1 MSRTDAT
8 VSAGQTP
15 RILGLGLVA
24 AVAVFVLDQATKAWA
39 LSALWPPHV
48 PYPVTSFLNWRLG
61 FNTGATFGMFSGGS
75 ASAVWLLVG
84 VAVAVTA
91 WLLAWMWRTRL
102 RLEATSLGLVI
113 GGAVG
118 NVVDRLRRGAV
129 TDFIDTHYAG
139 WHWPTFNVA
148 DIGIVC
154 GVALLLAGSFQSKR
168 KSTAAAGAD
177 T

>member
-1 MSRTDAT
+1 MTGTEVSTTAGRATLLIGSGLAAAT
-8 VSAGQTP
+8 VLA
-15 RILGLGLVA
+15 
-24 AVAVFVLDQATKAWA
+24 LDQATKAWA

-48 PYPVTSFLNWRLG
+48 PHPVTPFLNWRLG
-61 FNTGATFGMFSGGS
+61 FNTGATFGMFSSGS
-75 ASAVWLLVG
+75 ASGVWLLIG

-91 WLLAWMWRTRL
+91 WLLAWMWRTRS
-102 RLEATSLGLVI
+102 RLEATSLGMVI

-129 TDFIDTHYAG
+129 TDFIDAHYAG

-154 GVALLLAGSFQSKR
+154 GVVLLLAGSFRPER
-168 KSTAAAGAD
+168 KAAATTGAD
-177 T
+177 A